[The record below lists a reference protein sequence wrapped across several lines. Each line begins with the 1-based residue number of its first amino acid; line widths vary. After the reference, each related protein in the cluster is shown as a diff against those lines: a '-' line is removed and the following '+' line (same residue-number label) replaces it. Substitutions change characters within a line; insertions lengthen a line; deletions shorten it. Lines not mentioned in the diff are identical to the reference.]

1 MAFKAKRLPVQL
13 GPAAWNSI
21 LGARPSAPVLSESRT
36 ADFVVVGG
44 GFAGLTAARRLSQL
58 VPGAGIAVLEA
69 GQIANGA
76 AGRNSGFMID
86 LPHDLTSDDY
96 AGSGDDRTMIRLN
109 RQAIAFARDAVS
121 EYQIDRNYFDEC
133 GKVNGAASPRAQ
145 AHNESYAA
153 HLASMDEH
161 SEPLDAQQMHE
172 LTGSRHYTSG
182 LYTPGTV
189 VLQPAGYI
197 RGLTDG
203 LQGTGVSIYES
214 SPVTKILKDGAGWVV
229 KTNAGQISTP
239 KVILSVNGHLESFGV
254 ERGRLMQ
261 LFLYASMTPELDGD
275 ALKKLGGQSRWGIT
289 PSDPMGTTMRRI
301 DTGQGGNRIVTRTC
315 ALLKPDMQ
323 PSSRD
328 MARAARVMQRK
339 FDSRFPQLAGMK
351 MDHVW
356 AGHLCLSMNGVSVM
370 REIENGVYSA
380 CVQNG
385 LGTAR
390 GTLTGIGAAELAC
403 GATSEITAHFTAEQR
418 PSRLPPQPFRQ
429 IGANAV
435 LRWQEHRARS
445 E

>member
-21 LGARPSAPVLSESRT
+21 LGARPSARVLSESRT

-121 EYQIDRNYFDEC
+121 EYQIDKNYFDEC

-197 RGLTDG
+197 RGLADG
-203 LQGTGVSIYES
+203 LQGAGVSIYENS
-214 SPVTKILKDGAGWVV
+214 GLDPQAYLADILDRIHDHKI
-229 KTNAGQISTP
+229 
-239 KVILSVNGHLESFGV
+239 
-254 ERGRLMQ
+254 
-261 LFLYASMTPELDGD
+261 
-275 ALKKLGGQSRWGIT
+275 
-289 PSDPMGTTMRRI
+289 
-301 DTGQGGNRIVTRTC
+301 NRISE
-315 ALLKPDMQ
+315 LLPWNWVPKTPMTEE
-323 PSSRD
+323 
-328 MARAARVMQRK
+328 AA
-339 FDSRFPQLAGMK
+339 
-351 MDHVW
+351 
-356 AGHLCLSMNGVSVM
+356 
-370 REIENGVYSA
+370 
-380 CVQNG
+380 
-385 LGTAR
+385 
-390 GTLTGIGAAELAC
+390 
-403 GATSEITAHFTAEQR
+403 
-418 PSRLPPQPFRQ
+418 
-429 IGANAV
+429 
-435 LRWQEHRARS
+435 
-445 E
+445 